1 MPQIAISQQGD
12 VSGSAACFQ
21 PGRLSGNG
29 KNLMNDASYGG
40 DGFASSVSIVTCQ
53 VRIPKVRQLQR
64 DDSLNAPRAYGGHN
78 SPTSRQYS
86 LRAWPGSNTYLKDD
100 LLVDCGC

>member
-1 MPQIAISQQGD
+1 MPQITISQQGD
-12 VSGSAACFQ
+12 VSDSAACFQ

-40 DGFASSVSIVTCQ
+40 DGYASSVGVTSCG
-53 VRIPKVRQLQR
+53 IKYLRQLQR
-64 DDSLNAPRAYGGHN
+64 DDRRNTPRKWGLNN
-78 SPTSRQYS
+78 NPTSRQHS
-86 LRAWPGSNTYLKDD
+86 LRKAPGSNTYLKDD